1 MRYSYSWP
9 KLCHYVTRIY
19 SSRLLNWWKSTE
31 GSFDVG
37 GGVHIFYYIVGLVGG
52 FRVKIMVADDDR
64 DMVDMLSYWLK
75 GHGYDVV
82 RAFDGEQAIKRWRET
97 LPDLV
102 ILDIQMPKLDGF
114 EVCRQMR
121 SETNSMVLIL
131 TAHDREDDEVRGLE
145 MGADD
150 YLRKPFSPRQLLA
163 RIKAVMRRS
172 SSTRGVSASSAI
184 TVGPVTLD
192 AMRHEVVRDG
202 VKVRLTPTESR
213 LLHLLITHTGQVL
226 TTDMIIER
234 VWGYDDA
241 GDSGLV
247 KTHIRHLRQKVEPD
261 PNSPQYIMTVPGVG
275 YTFTAPVSVES

>member
-1 MRYSYSWP
+1 M
-9 KLCHYVTRIY
+9 
-19 SSRLLNWWKSTE
+19 
-31 GSFDVG
+31 
-37 GGVHIFYYIVGLVGG
+37 
-52 FRVKIMVADDDR
+52 KIMVADDDR

-121 SETNSMVLIL
+121 SETNAMVLIL
-131 TAHDREDDEVRGLE
+131 TTHDREDDEVRGLE
-145 MGADD
+145 LGADD

-163 RIKAVMRRS
+163 RIKAIMRRS
-172 SSTRGVSASSAI
+172 SSTRGTSGSSMT

-192 AMRHEVVRDG
+192 AMRHEVTRDG
-202 VKVRLTPTESR
+202 TKVRLTPTESR

-234 VWGYDDA
+234 V
-241 GDSGLV
+241 
-247 KTHIRHLRQKVEPD
+247 
-261 PNSPQYIMTVPGVG
+261 
-275 YTFTAPVSVES
+275 

>member
-1 MRYSYSWP
+1 M
-9 KLCHYVTRIY
+9 
-19 SSRLLNWWKSTE
+19 
-31 GSFDVG
+31 
-37 GGVHIFYYIVGLVGG
+37 
-52 FRVKIMVADDDR
+52 KILVADDDR

-102 ILDIQMPKLDGF
+102 ILDIQMPRLDGF

-121 SETNSMVLIL
+121 TETNAMVLIL

-145 MGADD
+145 LGADD

-163 RIKAVMRRS
+163 RIKALMRRA
-172 SSTRGVSASSAI
+172 TNVRGTTGSATI
-184 TVGPVTLD
+184 TVGSVTLD
-192 AMRHEVVRDG
+192 AMRHEVTRDG
-202 VKVRLTPTESR
+202 IKVRLTPTESR
-213 LLHLLITHTGQVL
+213 LLHLLISHTGQVL

-234 VWGYDDA
+234 VWGYDET

-261 PNSPQYIMTVPGVG
+261 PNRPRFITTVPGVG
-275 YTFTAPVSVES
+275 YTFSPSVTIES

>member
-1 MRYSYSWP
+1 M
-9 KLCHYVTRIY
+9 
-19 SSRLLNWWKSTE
+19 
-31 GSFDVG
+31 
-37 GGVHIFYYIVGLVGG
+37 
-52 FRVKIMVADDDR
+52 KIMVVDDDR

-121 SETNSMVLIL
+121 TETNSMVLML
-131 TAHDREDDEVRGLE
+131 TSHDHEDHEVRGLE
-145 MGADD
+145 LGADD

-163 RIKAVMRRS
+163 RIKALMRRS
-172 SSTRGVSASSAI
+172 NSPRGATNSSAVK
-184 TVGPVTLD
+184 VGPMTLD
-192 AMRHEVVRDG
+192 AMRHEVTRDG
-202 VKVRLTPTESR
+202 LKIRLTPTESR
-213 LLHLLITHTGQVL
+213 LLHLLISHTGQVL

-234 VWGYDDA
+234 VWGYDES

-247 KTHIRHLRQKVEPD
+247 KTHIRHIRQKVEPD
-261 PNSPQYIMTVPGVG
+261 PNSPQFIMTVPGVG
-275 YTFTAPVSVES
+275 YTFTAPVSIDS

>member
-1 MRYSYSWP
+1 
-9 KLCHYVTRIY
+9 
-19 SSRLLNWWKSTE
+19 
-31 GSFDVG
+31 
-37 GGVHIFYYIVGLVGG
+37 
-52 FRVKIMVADDDR
+52 VKIMVADDDR
-64 DMVDMLSYWLK
+64 DMVDLLSYFLK

-102 ILDIQMPKLDGF
+102 ILDLQMPKLDGF

-131 TAHDREDDEVRGLE
+131 TARDHEDDEIRGLE

-150 YLRKPFSPRQLLA
+150 YLRKPFSPRQLMA
-163 RIKAVMRRS
+163 RIKAIMRRAS
-172 SSTRGVSASSAI
+172 NTRGTSNTSTV

-192 AMRHEVVRDG
+192 AMRHEVTRDN

-234 VWGYDDA
+234 VWGYDEA

-247 KTHIRHLRQKVEPD
+247 KTHIRHLRQKIEPD
-261 PNSPQYIMTVPGVG
+261 SNNPQFIMTVPGVG
-275 YTFTAPVSVES
+275 YTFATPLTVEP

>member
-1 MRYSYSWP
+1 M
-9 KLCHYVTRIY
+9 
-19 SSRLLNWWKSTE
+19 
-31 GSFDVG
+31 
-37 GGVHIFYYIVGLVGG
+37 
-52 FRVKIMVADDDR
+52 KIMVADDDR

-75 GHGYDVV
+75 GHCYDVV
-82 RAFDGEQAIKRWRET
+82 RAFDGEQAIKRWREAM
-97 LPDLV
+97 PDLV

-121 SETNSMVLIL
+121 METNSMVMIL

-145 MGADD
+145 LGADD

-163 RIKAVMRRS
+163 RIKALMRRS
-172 SSTRGVSASSAI
+172 SARGTPGSSSI

-192 AMRHEVVRDG
+192 AMRHEVLRNG

-213 LLHLLITHTGQVL
+213 LLHLLISHTGQVL
-226 TTDMIIER
+226 TTDMIVER
-234 VWGYDDA
+234 VWGYDEV

-261 PNSPQYIMTVPGVG
+261 PNSPQFIMTVPGVG
-275 YTFTAPVSVES
+275 YTFHIPVTIEP

>member
-1 MRYSYSWP
+1 M
-9 KLCHYVTRIY
+9 
-19 SSRLLNWWKSTE
+19 
-31 GSFDVG
+31 
-37 GGVHIFYYIVGLVGG
+37 
-52 FRVKIMVADDDR
+52 KILVADDDR

-102 ILDIQMPKLDGF
+102 ILDVQMPKLDGF

-131 TAHDREDDEVRGLE
+131 TAQDRVDDEIRGLE

-150 YLRKPFSPRQLLA
+150 Y
-163 RIKAVMRRS
+163 VMRRS
-172 SSTRGVSASSAI
+172 SITRGTSNSSAI

-192 AMRHEVVRDG
+192 AMRHEVTRDNT
-202 VKVRLTPTESR
+202 KVRLTPTESR

-234 VWGYDDA
+234 VWGYDEA

-275 YTFTAPVSVES
+275 YTFTAPVTIEQ

>member
-1 MRYSYSWP
+1 
-9 KLCHYVTRIY
+9 
-19 SSRLLNWWKSTE
+19 
-31 GSFDVG
+31 
-37 GGVHIFYYIVGLVGG
+37 
-52 FRVKIMVADDDR
+52 
-64 DMVDMLSYWLK
+64 
-75 GHGYDVV
+75 
-82 RAFDGEQAIKRWRET
+82 
-97 LPDLV
+97 
-102 ILDIQMPKLDGF
+102 MPKLDGF

-163 RIKAVMRRS
+163 RIKAILRRS
-172 SSTRGVSASSAI
+172 SSTKGPGGSSTI
-184 TVGPVTLD
+184 TVGPVSLD
-192 AMRHEVVRDG
+192 AMRHEVTRDG
-202 VKVRLTPTESR
+202 IKVRLTPTESR

-247 KTHIRHLRQKVEPD
+247 KTHIRHLRQKVEP
-261 PNSPQYIMTVPGVG
+261 NQNAPQYIMTVPGVG
-275 YTFTAPVSVES
+275 YTFTAPISIEH